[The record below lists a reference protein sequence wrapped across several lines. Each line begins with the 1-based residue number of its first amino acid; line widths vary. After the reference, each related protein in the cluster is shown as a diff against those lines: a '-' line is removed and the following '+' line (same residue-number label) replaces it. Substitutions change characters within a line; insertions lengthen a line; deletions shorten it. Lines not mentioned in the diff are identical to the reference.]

1 MTFDTHKQQNLLHR
15 VSILISKETSWHEYL
30 TSSNSNTTKYLLKSG
45 WSDFVK
51 DKFLK
56 TRIIYVFEKIKKPGI
71 AI

>member
-1 MTFDTHKQQNLLHR
+1 
-15 VSILISKETSWHEYL
+15 VSFFISKETSWHEYL

-51 DKFLK
+51 DNNLK
-56 TRIIYVFEKIKKPGI
+56 ARNVLVFEKIKKPGI